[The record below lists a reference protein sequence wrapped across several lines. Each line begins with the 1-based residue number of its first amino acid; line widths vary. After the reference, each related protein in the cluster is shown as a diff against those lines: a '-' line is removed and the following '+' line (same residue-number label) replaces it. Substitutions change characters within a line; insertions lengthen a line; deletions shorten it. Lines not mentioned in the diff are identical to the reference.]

1 MKIKEIVLLAYDA
14 LKERKAR
21 SALTIMMVVVGSSLM
36 VALNGISAGQSKFI
50 QHQLN
55 TLAPNVLF
63 VSSGQRSF
71 RGGGG
76 GGPAPLASIT
86 INAAIVSKMSSL
98 PFVQEVVPSYQGQA
112 SLESQGNFVN
122 SQIFA
127 MDPQKVY
134 LMVPNLQLTDGS
146 VIRSNDPSAMLI
158 GDSIANPPGM
168 TTRFLSL
175 GQIVKVTSSYIDPNT
190 SEPKTQSKSF
200 IVKGIMQPT
209 GNNRLDNTV
218 VIDRNTGNTLFHK
231 SGKYDNLVVLAQ
243 SPDYVGLVQQEITS
257 LYGSTIGVITP
268 KAILQSRQQFVSGNN
283 SFIQSVAFI
292 ALLVGAIGIITTLY
306 TSVNERVHEIGTM
319 KAIGAQKTFILSL
332 FLMEAI
338 IIGILGSTLGVMTGI
353 GGAYIMSDF
362 TGGIQSGGGS
372 GGGGGGGG
380 SAAAQPHITPVFPA
394 SDLFT
399 VWLLSFIISLIAG
412 LYPAWKASRLSPIL
426 ALRR

>member
-1 MKIKEIVLLAYDA
+1 MKIKEIFLLAADA
-14 LKERKAR
+14 LRERKTR
-21 SALTIMMVVVGSSLM
+21 SALTIVMVVVGSSLM
-36 VALNGISAGQSKFI
+36 VALNGISAGQNNFI
-50 QHQLN
+50 HHQLN
-55 TLAPNVLF
+55 TLAPNILF

-71 RGGGG
+71 RGG
-76 GGPAPLASIT
+76 PAPLASIT
-86 INAAIVSKMSSL
+86 INSAVVTRITSL
-98 PFVQEVVPSYQGQA
+98 PFVQQVVPSYQGQA

-134 LMVPNLQLTDGS
+134 LITPNLQLTDGS
-146 VIRSNDPSAMLI
+146 VIKSNDPSAMLV

-168 TTRFLSL
+168 TTRFLSV
-175 GQIVKVTSSYIDPNT
+175 GQIVKVTSSYVDPT
-190 SEPKTQSKSF
+190 TAKPSTQSKSF
-200 IVKGIMQPT
+200 IVSGIMQPT
-209 GNNRLDNTV
+209 GNNQIDRTV
-218 VIDRNTGNTLFHK
+218 IIDRNTGNTLFHK

-243 SPDYVGLVQQEITS
+243 SPDYVGLVQQEITT
-257 LYGSTIGVITP
+257 LYGNNIGIITP
-268 KAILQSRQQFVSGNN
+268 KAILQARQQFVSGNN

-332 FLMEAI
+332 FLMEAL
-338 IIGILGSTLGVMTGI
+338 IIGILGSTLGVITGI
-353 GGAYIMSDF
+353 GGAFIMSDF
-362 TGGIQSGGGS
+362 TGGVQSGS
-372 GGGGGGGG
+372 GGGGGG
-380 SAAAQPHITPVFPA
+380 SAAAVQPHITPVFPA

-412 LYPAWKASRLSPIL
+412 LYPAWKASRLSPII